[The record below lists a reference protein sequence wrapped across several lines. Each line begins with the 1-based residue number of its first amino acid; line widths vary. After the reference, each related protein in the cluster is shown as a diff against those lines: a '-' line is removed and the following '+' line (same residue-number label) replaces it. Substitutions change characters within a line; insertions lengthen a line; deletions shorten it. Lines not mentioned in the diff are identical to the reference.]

1 MSAAARVPTPD
12 EETSSPVRVVVADD
26 HRLTAHSIGDAL
38 ERHGM
43 IVEARVFTAADAL
56 ASCLELTPDALV
68 VDLDMG
74 PGPTGIDVAVQVR
87 KSLRRLGVVLLTGYE
102 DPRLLDPGLPA
113 LPPACVYLVK
123 QKLADTTEVVDAVGH
138 AVELIGQKRPE
149 LQQQKGVSLTDSQVE
164 ILRLVAGGLSNQA
177 IAARMSLSVA
187 GVEKA
192 INRLAKKLE
201 VDSEADTNSRVG
213 LTHRYLDMTGYVR
226 D

>member
-1 MSAAARVPTPD
+1 MPSATPAPTLGEHTP
-12 EETSSPVRVVVADD
+12 SPIRVVVADD

-43 IVEARVFTAADAL
+43 VVVDRVFAAADAL
-56 ASCLELTPDALV
+56 AACLEKTPDALV

-87 KSLRRLGVVLLTGYE
+87 KSLRRLGVVVLTGYE
-102 DPRLLDPGLPA
+102 DPRLLDPGLPS

-123 QKLADTTEVVDAVGH
+123 QKLADTTEVVEAVGH
-138 AVELIGQKRPE
+138 AVELIGQKRPANQ
-149 LQQQKGVSLTDSQVE
+149 LLTGVSLSDSQVE
-164 ILRLVAGGLSNQA
+164 ILRLVANGLSNQA
-177 IAARMSLSVA
+177 IAARLSLTVA

-192 INRLAKKLE
+192 INRLAKRLD